1 MNSTLPRYLVDLIDY
16 ARSNLAE
23 APILRQMS
31 TIDLTVQPE
40 VTERRFQ
47 YDIRMAYIFGQG
59 CAYAER
65 GSTFRGEDLVGMN
78 ALDHLHAFDRTSQIA
93 VMDALFAKFPKKASD
108 RIVLEG
114 EVRVK
119 SEQRPAFYSRNI
131 VAKLGE
137 ARNKRVL
144 MIGLVKAIARDLAS
158 HGISITVTD
167 LDAQAQTDA
176 KVEQGHSDRIQF
188 IHPDSVSGEI
198 GTFDLVL
205 ATGMT
210 LANGTF
216 QDVSNLC
223 RGNGVPLMLYAETA
237 AHLAPF
243 TIGRGADYVIAEYFP
258 FFVFGGSSVIEFF
271 DTDQMT

>member
-1 MNSTLPRYLVDLIDY
+1 MSSTLPQYLVDLIDY
-16 ARSNLAE
+16 AKNNLTE
-23 APILRQMS
+23 APVLRQMS

-65 GSTFRGEDLVGMN
+65 GSTFCGEDFVGKN
-78 ALDHLHAFDRTSQIA
+78 PLDHLHALDRPSQIA

-114 EVRVK
+114 EVRAK
-119 SEQRPAFYSRNI
+119 SEQRPAFYSRNVI
-131 VAKLGE
+131 AKLGDT
-137 ARNKRVL
+137 RNKRIL
-144 MIGLVKAIARDLAS
+144 MIGLVKAIARDLAN
-158 HGISITVTD
+158 HGISIAVTD

-176 KVEQGHSDRIQF
+176 RVEQDQADRIQF
-188 IHPDSVSGEI
+188 IHPDDIPGEM

-205 ATGMT
+205 VTGMT

-216 QDVSNLC
+216 QDISNLC
-223 RGNGVPLMLYAETA
+223 RDNGVPLMLYAQTA